1 MKDFYEILGVQKNAS
16 ESDIKTAYRR
26 MAMKYHPDRNSGDPS
41 AEEKFKEINQAYETL
56 SNAQLKSNYDAA
68 QNNSN
73 FFTHGTRKTWSFND
87 NNLDEFYE
95 IFGHAYKNGN
105 TGFRYNEKRTTYTI
119 SLSLEDAYVGKQV
132 RLNDGSLINVPA
144 GIRNGTKFVINNTI
158 CVVNVLPHHKFKR
171 SNDDLLVDVSI
182 TAIEAMLGVAANIEH
197 LDQAVIQFNIP
208 AGIQNAQ
215 IVKLSKKGFK
225 NPENDVYGDLLIRIY
240 ITIDRNLPIEHIE
253 LLKQLTHRS
262 SIDI

>member
-26 MAMKYHPDRNSGDPS
+26 MAMKYHPDRNPGDAS

-56 SNAQLKSNYDAA
+56 SNSQLKANYDAA
-68 QNNSN
+68 QTNSG
-73 FFTHGTRKTWSFND
+73 FFTHGSRKTWTFNE
-87 NNLDEFYE
+87 NNLDDFYE
-95 IFGHAYKNGN
+95 IFGHAYKTGN
-105 TGFRYNEKRTTYTI
+105 TGTRYNEKRTTYTI
-119 SLSLEDAYVGKQV
+119 TLSLEDAYVGKQV
-132 RLNDGSLINVPA
+132 RLNDGALINVPA

-158 CVVNVLPHHKFKR
+158 YLVNVLQHHKFKR

-182 TAIEAMLGVAANIEH
+182 TAIEAMLGIEAKIEH
-197 LDQAVIQFNIP
+197 LDQTMIQFNIP
-208 AGIQNAQ
+208 SGIQNGQ

-225 NPENDVYGDLLIRIY
+225 NPENDVYGDLLIRVS
-240 ITIDRNLPIEHIE
+240 ITIDRNLSTEHIE